1 MEEYFDFATLI
12 SAAIILTKIA
22 YKVTFVLKSAGKGA
36 VDLSATT
43 AGRPVLFVVSRIT
56 QEVGLNTSMVISRLL
71 ADGDQIIDC
80 RLPVAVLSGASG
92 LLFVKGYDQVI
103 C

>member
-1 MEEYFDFATLI
+1 MH
-12 SAAIILTKIA
+12 
-22 YKVTFVLKSAGKGA
+22 GKRSSGPMCNNRG
-36 VDLSATT
+36 TT
-43 AGRPVLFVVSRIT
+43 SSVYVSRIT

-80 RLPVAVLSGASG
+80 RLRVAVLLGALG

-103 C
+103 CQILTRL